1 MQDLQQ
7 EVCLAQVAV
16 FAGEVLLMA
25 RGCGEG
31 WAGDQLAVH
40 PGTEALNS
48 LAFSLIKKCLTNLSS
63 AIRTVFPA
71 VSQTNTHITK

>member
-7 EVCLAQVAV
+7 EVHLAQVAV

-31 WAGDQLAVH
+31 WAGDQLGVH
-40 PGTEALNS
+40 AGTEALNS
-48 LAFSLIKKCLTNLSS
+48 GFLSYQKVFDKSFKCYQNCFSCC
-63 AIRTVFPA
+63 
-71 VSQTNTHITK
+71 